1 MHMGKAIVWRYVVSV
16 WQLVLTLDAQEAL
29 TARTGDCHSLES
41 CLKGEVCMMEYC
53 RLLANG
59 HSNIGATTAPAAQVV
74 ALATLLDAFIVV
86 QIG

>member
-1 MHMGKAIVWRYVVSV
+1 MHMVKAIVWRYVVSV

-29 TARTGDCHSLES
+29 TGSCHSLES

-53 RLLANG
+53 HRSLANG

-74 ALATLLDAFIVV
+74 ALATLLDACTVV